1 VFILI
6 CLKLVGF
13 IVTLYLPYRKYM
25 ILHVQHAVHQ
35 HAARTTLA
43 SDASIIAEDALQ
55 LGSLF
60 ISETAAFAFPACKVP
75 LSWIFHPYLQSDTIE
90 QPH

>member
-1 VFILI
+1 MLFYCQPFITATFVHSHLFQI
-6 CLKLVGF
+6 GWFDCNP
-13 IVTLYLPYRKYM
+13 LPAIPQEHM

-43 SDASIIAEDALQ
+43 SDASIIAEYAPP

-60 ISETAAFAFPACKVP
+60 ISETAAFAFPV
-75 LSWIFHPYLQSDTIE
+75 
-90 QPH
+90 